1 MSSNK
6 VVLTSSDDE
15 SFEVDE
21 AVARKSQFIAHMID
35 EDCADKAILLQ
46 NVTGK
51 ILAIIIEYCKKHVDD
66 VDSEAKN
73 ELMMT
78 WDAEFMKNIDMETVF
93 KLLNAADYLNVKGL
107 LDLTSNTIADY
118 IKDKKVEEIREIFN
132 IENDY
137 TPEEEEEL
145 RKQKA
150 WAFKDQ
156 N

>member
-6 VVLTSSDDE
+6 IVLTSSDDE

-21 AVARKSQFIAHMID
+21 AVARKLEIIPDMIAD
-35 EDCADKAILLQ
+35 DKAILLQ
-46 NVTGK
+46 NVTGM

-73 ELMMT
+73 ELVMT
-78 WDAEFMKNIDMETVF
+78 WDAEFMKNIDMETLF
-93 KLLNAADYLNVKGL
+93 KLLIAADYLKVKGL
-107 LDLTSNTIADY
+107 IDLTSQTIADY
-118 IKDKKVEEIREIFN
+118 VKDKSPNEFREIFN

-145 RKQKA
+145 RKQNE
-150 WAFKDQ
+150 WAFKDL